1 MNLKKLLFK
10 LLIIS
15 LVISSC
21 STQQENKR
29 TYLSVKGFTQGTN
42 YMVKYSSPD
51 TVNYK
56 KEIEAILA
64 DIDTSMS
71 TYNKK
76 SVISRINNNEDK
88 VKVDKYFR
96 EVFEAAMKISEK
108 TDGAFDITVGP
119 LVNAWGFGQGEIRQ
133 IDSAIVDSIKKFIG
147 YKRVRLKNGEIY
159 KEDKR
164 LKLNMNAIAQGYT
177 VDVLADFLDDKGVK
191 NYLVEVGGE
200 VRTKGI
206 SPSDRKWRIGIDKPV
221 DSNYVAGQNL
231 QAIVEIQNR
240 SLATSGNYRNF
251 YIKDGVKYAHTIN
264 PKTGYPVTHKL
275 LSASVFAP
283 DCVTADAYATA
294 FMVMGKKK
302 SQKLVEKLNN
312 IDAYFIYSD
321 EEGNFKVDYSKNL
334 KGSIT
339 SVE

>member
-1 MNLKKLLFK
+1 MNFKSLFFN
-10 LLIIS
+10 LVLIVLI
-15 LVISSC
+15 ISSC
-21 STQQENKR
+21 STKQENEQ

-56 KEIEAILA
+56 EEIEAVLA

-71 TYNKK
+71 TYNKH
-76 SVISRINNNEDK
+76 SVISRINNNEE
-88 VKVDKYFR
+88 VEADKYFK

-119 LVNAWGFGQGEIRQ
+119 LVDAWGFGQDEVRDV
-133 IDSAIVDSIKKFIG
+133 DSAVVDSIKQFIG
-147 YKRVRLKNGEIY
+147 YEKVSLKNGRVY
-159 KEDKR
+159 KDDKR

-177 VDVLADFLDDKGVK
+177 VDVLADFLDKKGIN

-200 VRTKGI
+200 VKTKGI

-231 QAIVEIQNR
+231 QAVVEIQNR
-240 SLATSGNYRNF
+240 ALATSGNYRNF
-251 YIKDGVKYAHTIN
+251 YVEDGVKYAHTID
-264 PKTGYPVTHKL
+264 PESGYPVIHKL

-294 FMVMGKKK
+294 FMVMGKRK
-302 SQKLVEKLNN
+302 SKELVGKLKN

-321 EEGNFKVDYSKNL
+321 EEGNFKVDYSNNL

>member
-1 MNLKKLLFK
+1 
-10 LLIIS
+10 
-15 LVISSC
+15 
-21 STQQENKR
+21 
-29 TYLSVKGFTQGTN
+29 
-42 YMVKYSSPD
+42 MVKYSSPD
-51 TVNYK
+51 TVNFK

-71 TYNKK
+71 TYNKQ
-76 SVISRINNNEDK
+76 SVISRINNNQDK
-88 VKVDKYFR
+88 VKVDRYFK
-96 EVFEAAMKISEK
+96 EVFEAAMKISKK

-133 IDSAIVDSIKKFIG
+133 IDSAIVDSIKEFVG
-147 YKRVRLKNGEIY
+147 YEKVRLKNGEIY
-159 KEDKR
+159 KDDKR

-177 VDVLADFLDDKGVK
+177 VDVLAEFLDEKGIK

-206 SPSDRKWRIGIDKPV
+206 SPSGRKWRIGIDKPV

-240 SLATSGNYRNF
+240 ALATSGNYRNF
-251 YIKDGVKYAHTIN
+251 YIKDGVKYAHTID
-264 PKTGYPVTHKL
+264 PISGYPVTHKL
-275 LSASVFAP
+275 LSASVFAS

-302 SQKLVEKLNN
+302 SQKLVERLKN

-321 EEGNFKVDYSKNL
+321 EEGNFKVDYSENL

>member
-1 MNLKKLLFK
+1 MNLKNLFLKLF
-10 LLIIS
+10 LITLI
-15 LVISSC
+15 ISSC
-21 STQQENKR
+21 STKQENER

-56 KEIEAILA
+56 KEIEKILA
-64 DIDTSMS
+64 NIDTSMS
-71 TYNKK
+71 TYNKH
-76 SVISRINNNEDK
+76 SVISRINNNEK
-88 VKVDKYFR
+88 EVEVDKYFK
-96 EVFEAAMKISEK
+96 EVFESAIKISEK
-108 TDGAFDITVGP
+108 TNGAFDITVGP
-119 LVNAWGFGQGEIRQ
+119 LVNAWGFGQGKVRD
-133 IDSAIVDSIKKFIG
+133 IDSAVVDSIKQFVG
-147 YKRVRLKNGEIY
+147 YEKVKLKNGRIY

-177 VDVLADFLDDKGVK
+177 VDVLAEFLDKKGIK

-221 DSNYVAGQNL
+221 DSNYVAGKNL
-231 QAIVEIQNR
+231 QAIAEIQNR
-240 SLATSGNYRNF
+240 ALATSGNYRNF
-251 YIKDGVKYAHTIN
+251 YIEDGVKYAHTID
-264 PKTGYPVTHKL
+264 PKSGYPVTHKL
-275 LSASVFAP
+275 LSTSVFAP

-302 SQKLVEKLNN
+302 SKELVEKLKN
-312 IDAYFIYSD
+312 IEAYFIYSD

>member
-1 MNLKKLLFK
+1 MNIRTLHSK
-10 LLIIS
+10 LLIII
-15 LVISSC
+15 LIISSC
-21 STQQENKR
+21 STKQENKH

-56 KEIEAILA
+56 KQIEAVLA

-71 TYNKK
+71 TYNKQ

-88 VKVDKYFR
+88 VKVDEYFK
-96 EVFEAAMKISEK
+96 EVFEAAMKVSEK

-119 LVNAWGFGQGEIRQ
+119 LVNAWGFGQEKIRE
-133 IDSAIVDSIKKFIG
+133 IDSVVVDSIKQFVG
-147 YKRVRLKNGEIY
+147 YKKVKLKNGRIY

-177 VDVLADFLDDKGVK
+177 VDVLSDFLDDKGVR

-206 SPSDRKWRIGIDKPV
+206 SPSGRKWRIGIDKPV

-240 SLATSGNYRNF
+240 GLATSGNYRNF
-251 YIKDGVKYAHTIN
+251 YIEDGVKYAHTID
-264 PKTGYPVTHKL
+264 PKSGYPVTHKL

-294 FMVMGKKK
+294 FMVMGMKRSKE
-302 SQKLVEKLNN
+302 LVESLKE

-321 EEGNFKVDYSKNL
+321 HQGNFKVDYSKNL